1 MYKKVYIEITN
12 NCNLSCDFCPHNKRK
27 NEFITLDN
35 FNIILDKLE
44 NYTKYLYL
52 HVLGEPL
59 LHPNINE
66 IIDTT
71 VLNILSDILFP
82 TIIIHLLLLY
92 FTIIFFKRQVKIPFI
107 SYFSVN
113 QGQYLKPS

>member
-52 HVLGEPL
+52 HAIKIRMR
-59 LHPNINE
+59 N
-66 IIDTT
+66 
-71 VLNILSDILFP
+71 LNRKVK
-82 TIIIHLLLLY
+82 HLL
-92 FTIIFFKRQVKIPFI
+92 KRT
-107 SYFSVN
+107 
-113 QGQYLKPS
+113 